1 MKQQIKL
8 LVNKKQYEIEVEPY
22 WTLAEL
28 LRDEL
33 GLLGV
38 KVSCNEGECGACTI
52 LLDREP
58 ICSCMA
64 LAVEADGKNIET
76 IEGLSAEGELHPI
89 QQAFIEYHGMQC
101 GYCTPGMI
109 LSAKALL
116 DKNPNPSEYEVR
128 EAISGNLCRC
138 GAYPKIVKSVLT
150 AAARMRGDNYE

>member
-8 LVNKKQYEIEVEPY
+8 SVNKKQYELEVEPY
-22 WTLAEL
+22 WTLAEC

-52 LLDREP
+52 LMDGEP
-58 ICSCMA
+58 ICSCMT
-64 LAVEADGKNIET
+64 LAVEADSKNIET
-76 IEGLSAEGELHPI
+76 IEGLSAEGELHPV
-89 QQAFIEYHGMQC
+89 QQAFIEHHGMQC
-101 GYCTPGMI
+101 GFCTPGMI

-116 DKNPNPSEYEVR
+116 DKNPDPSEYEVR

-138 GAYPKIVKSVLT
+138 GAYPKIVKSILT
-150 AAARMRGDNYE
+150 AAARMRGG